1 MMTTSLKT
9 ASKAGKPIERP
20 ESPAEVKSVAASA
33 EAKAK
38 PSMAKAK
45 KPKSKAALRTAAG
58 KKSR

>member
-1 MMTTSLKT
+1 MAASLKT

-20 ESPAEVKSVAASA
+20 ESPADVKSVAVGA

-38 PSMAKAK
+38 PSKAKAK
-45 KPKSKAALRTAAG
+45 KPKSKAALRKAAG